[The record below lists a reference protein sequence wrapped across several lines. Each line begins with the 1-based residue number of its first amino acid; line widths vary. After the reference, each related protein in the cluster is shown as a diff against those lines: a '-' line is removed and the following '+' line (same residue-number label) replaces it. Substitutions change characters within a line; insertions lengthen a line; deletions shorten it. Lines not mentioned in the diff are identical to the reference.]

1 MEDSKLTEHIDSQMK
16 DILMKQHSQIKSKV
30 INLIETD
37 L

>member
-1 MEDSKLTEHIDSQMK
+1 MEDPELTEHIDSLMK
-16 DILMKQHSQIKSKV
+16 DVLMKQRSQIKSKV